1 MDEEVHDFVI
11 NTPLVSMRRSII
23 RSITRN
29 IIRRPLPFLSIS
41 TNIMLK
47 LRIWLKEVWMRKFGT
62 SLMKRFLVLMLRKDL
77 LLHLMV
83 MVL

>member
-1 MDEEVHDFVI
+1 
-11 NTPLVSMRRSII
+11 
-23 RSITRN
+23 
-29 IIRRPLPFLSIS
+29 
-41 TNIMLK
+41 MLK

-62 SLMKRFLVLMLRKDL
+62 SLMKRFLVLMLRKEL